1 MLWPILGHS
10 GHVYLLRHEVSMTQ
24 QQTPLPTERIS
35 FDVELAPTPTNSSRP
50 PIAHPFPFE
59 FVEFVKL
66 SADDT
71 IDKWVSAYA
80 PPNIQR
86 LYHLR
91 ALAREYC
98 DAHEYH
104 AGAIPAYIHAQL
116 LAALPRGLELLIG
129 DGASF
134 ETTGGALIERKEVR
148 A

>member
-1 MLWPILGHS
+1 
-10 GHVYLLRHEVSMTQ
+10 MT

-50 PIAHPFPFE
+50 SIAHPFPFE
-59 FVEFVKL
+59 FVEFLHL

-71 IDKWVSAYA
+71 IDKWVSASA
-80 PPNIQR
+80 PPNIQH

-98 DAHEYH
+98 DAHLYH
-104 AGAIPAYIHAQL
+104 ASEIPAFVHTKL
-116 LAALPRGLELLIG
+116 LEALPRALDLLVG

-134 ETTGGALIERKEVR
+134 ETTGRAFIERKAVS
-148 A
+148 